1 MPLLI
6 ANVKVLNPE
15 PPTPG
20 KHYFTW
26 IPSPGKSFWI
36 CELITLIKILFGYVL
51 CTSTS
56 TQLYREK
63 QPRFANQ
70 ACLYI

>member
-6 ANVKVLNPE
+6 ANVKVLISE

-26 IPSPGKSFWI
+26 ISIPWKKFLDLWI
-36 CELITLIKILFGYVL
+36 DN
-51 CTSTS
+51 
-56 TQLYREK
+56 
-63 QPRFANQ
+63 PD
-70 ACLYI
+70 

>member
-6 ANVKVLNPE
+6 ANVKVLISE

-26 IPSPGKSFWI
+26 IQIPWKKFLDLWFDNPDKNFVRI
-36 CELITLIKILFGYVL
+36 CVMLKYKYTTLQRKTTKV
-51 CTSTS
+51 C
-56 TQLYREK
+56 
-63 QPRFANQ
+63 
-70 ACLYI
+70 

>member
-26 IPSPGKSFWI
+26 IQIPWKKVSGSVI
-36 CELITLIKILFGYVL
+36 
-51 CTSTS
+51 
-56 TQLYREK
+56 
-63 QPRFANQ
+63 
-70 ACLYI
+70 

>member
-26 IPSPGKSFWI
+26 IPIPWKKF
-36 CELITLIKILFGYVL
+36 LDL
-51 CTSTS
+51 
-56 TQLYREK
+56 
-63 QPRFANQ
+63 RFDNPD
-70 ACLYI
+70 